1 MDNVS
6 FGPSPDFSNG
16 SGFLNGSDSDF
27 DEFGYLESHLGPRY
41 LNTPVLAVL
50 SSVYVAI
57 FLSGTVGNVC
67 TCIVIARNR
76 HMHTATNYY
85 LFSLSV
91 SDLATLFLGMS
102 LILIFKSKLILLFW
116 LFSLWYFFLHYI
128 INLLNCNFEWHY
140 KNLEKK
146 LFQKSIFNMSLIY
159 NDHKF

>member
-16 SGFLNGSDSDF
+16 SGFSNGSDSDF
-27 DEFGYLESHLGPRY
+27 DEFGYLELNLGPRH
-41 LNTPVLAVL
+41 LHAPVLAVL

-102 LILIFKSKLILLFW
+102 LILIFKRKSVLLLFFYL
-116 LFSLWYFFLHYI
+116 LFHFWYFLLALYYLFNCTSNFDWHFL
-128 INLLNCNFEWHY
+128 
-140 KNLEKK
+140 
-146 LFQKSIFNMSLIY
+146 KSF
-159 NDHKF
+159 

>member
-102 LILIFKSKLILLFW
+102 LILIFKSFLTV
-116 LFSLWYFFLHYI
+116 FSLIFLFTLYHV
-128 INLLNCNFEWHY
+128 LNCNFKWHY
-140 KNLEKK
+140 NNLEKK
-146 LFQKSIFNMSLIY
+146 LF
-159 NDHKF
+159 

>member
-16 SGFLNGSDSDF
+16 SGFSNGSDSDF
-27 DEFGYLESHLGPRY
+27 DEFGYLELNLGPRH
-41 LNTPVLAVL
+41 LHAPVLAVL

-102 LILIFKSKLILLFW
+102 LILIFKRKSVLFFFFYLLFH
-116 LFSLWYFFLHYI
+116 F
-128 INLLNCNFEWHY
+128 
-140 KNLEKK
+140 
-146 LFQKSIFNMSLIY
+146 
-159 NDHKF
+159 

>member
-16 SGFLNGSDSDF
+16 SGFSNGSDSDF
-27 DEFGYLESHLGPRY
+27 DEFGYLELNLGPRH
-41 LNTPVLAVL
+41 LLAPVLAVL

-102 LILIFKSKLILLFW
+102 LILIFKRKSVLLLFFYL
-116 LFSLWYFFLHYI
+116 LFHF
-128 INLLNCNFEWHY
+128 
-140 KNLEKK
+140 
-146 LFQKSIFNMSLIY
+146 
-159 NDHKF
+159 